1 MSMRSSHNTQG
12 WRRCKRLSMILRTYV
27 YMCTLHTMLIWF
39 AVELYIDFTLV
50 RRVLMFA
57 TDCATYGWFWR
68 RCKRLSVIHREDKE
82 DGWGEFDSEYF
93 DHKVANMVELLKD
106 EHKFRNT

>member
-1 MSMRSSHNTQG
+1 M
-12 WRRCKRLSMILRTYV
+12 
-27 YMCTLHTMLIWF
+27 
-39 AVELYIDFTLV
+39 VE
-50 RRVLMFA
+50 
-57 TDCATYGWFWR
+57 C
-68 RCKRLSVIHREDKE
+68 REDKE